1 MEGSILGPLLF
12 DIFMFDIFFTVNE
25 IDFSSYADDNTPF
38 VSGDRI
44 EDVLDSLENAS
55 LKLFDWFSNNQMKA
69 NRDKCHLLTSS
80 TDSIAIKIK
89 DNEILNSESE
99 KLLGV
104 TIDNKLNFNNHLQ
117 KILKK
122 TNQKVHVLARITP
135 YMSIPKRKLLMNSFF
150 VSQFNY
156 CPLVWMCH
164 SRLMNNKINRLHEKC
179 LRIVYSDKTSS
190 FEELLEKDGS
200 VTIHTRNLQV
210 LATEMFKVYRNL
222 SPNIVAEIFR
232 GRRNNYNLR
241 HSSFFSIPYVK
252 TVYHG
257 SESLS
262 NLGPRIWDLVPSTLK
277 ELDDVNSFK
286 TQIKK
291 WQPENC
297 PCRLCK
303 MYIPHVGFI

>member
-1 MEGSILGPLLF
+1 MCDLF
-12 DIFMFDIFFTVNE
+12 FIVNK
-25 IDFSSYADDNTPF
+25 IDFASYADDNTPF
-38 VSGDRI
+38 VSGDRLD
-44 EDVLDSLENAS
+44 DVLISLENTS
-55 LKLFDWFSNNQMKA
+55 LKRFDWFSNNQMKA
-69 NRDKCHLLTSS
+69 NPDKCHLLTSS
-80 TDSIAIKIK
+80 TDSIAIK
-89 DNEILNSESE
+89 SESE

-104 TIDNKLNFNNHLQ
+104 TISNKLNFNNHLQ

-122 TNQKVHVLARITP
+122 ANQKVHVFARIIP
-135 YMSIPKRKLLMNSFF
+135 YMSVPKRKLLMNYFF
-150 VSQFNY
+150 ISQFHY

-164 SRLMNNKINRLHEKC
+164 SSLMNTKINRLHEKC
-179 LRIVYSDKTSS
+179 LRIDYSDKTSS

-200 VTIHTRNLQV
+200 VTIHTRNLEV

-222 SPNIVAEIFR
+222 SPNIVAEIFHA
-232 GRRNNYNLR
+232 RRNNYNLR
-241 HSSFFSIPYVK
+241 HSWFFSIPYVK

-291 WQPENC
+291 WQPENY

-303 MYIPHVGFI
+303 TYIPQVGFI